1 MEPITRSEMLMDG
14 QYVEPITRKEKIL
27 SGEDLEPITRE
38 EYFLKKYRHSGGDV
52 DVVQLTAT
60 ENKTYTAPEG
70 KAYNPV
76 KVNVPEPVLDSITIN
91 ENGHFTPPAGT
102 DGYDD
107 ITVYVPYVTQG
118 TTINENGDYT
128 PPAGVDGFGRVIVDV
143 PTPPPSLQSL
153 TASHNGYFLP
163 SSGYVGFSEVN
174 VDVALP
180 QNAYLLESQKD
191 DVVSIQ
197 HGAEFDM
204 PKLIASIEPQQDLHG
219 YDSPWVGGAGKNLLP
234 MTVDSIKSMNKSGTW
249 SGNSFSVAGVVFTI
263 QTDGANNVMGI
274 YANGTATSNIF
285 FNLGSILNADI
296 PASTVVNGCPSGGVA
311 FSTYQ
316 ISINDSVTGDTPV
329 YDIGNGA
336 TFAKSTFSGNAVV
349 IIRIGNRTTVN
360 SLVFKPMVRD
370 ASITDPTFAPYSN
383 ECPISGWTAC
393 NVVRTGKNLLNIT
406 DCSYENGTVTVKDG
420 LVKINGTFNNRNL
433 IISSDVNIAELNDLY
448 GKELTFSKTDVKG
461 NMEAN
466 PIFFTSSESWSYW
479 HMSNATNKGTITLNK
494 TLTNLVFYLDGTF
507 DVEFYLQ
514 IELGSTATEY
524 EPYDSNTY
532 TINFVDG
539 SNPLTVYKGE
549 FDVLSGSLKV
559 YPHYDSYNGETINGE
574 WISDRDVYAEG
585 TTPTIGAEVQV
596 MSGSDYTTYQQVANN
611 IKSLEGVNNIY
622 ADTGEVDVQIW
633 TKEV

>member
-14 QYVEPITRKEKIL
+14 QYVEPKTRKEMIL
-27 SGEDLEPITRE
+27 AGEDLEPVTRE
-38 EYFLKKYRHSGGDV
+38 EYFLKEYRHSGGDV

-76 KVNVPEPVLDSITIN
+76 VVNVPEPVLDSI
-91 ENGHFTPPAGT
+91 
-102 DGYDD
+102 
-107 ITVYVPYVTQG
+107 
-118 TTINENGDYT
+118 TINENGDYT

-153 TASHNGYFLP
+153 TASHNGYFVP

-180 QNAYLLESQKD
+180 QNAYLLESQKN

-219 YDSPWVGGAGKNLLP
+219 YDSPWVGGSGKNKLP
-234 MTVDSIKSMNKSGTW
+234 LTVDGIKSANGGSSSW
-249 SGNSFSVAGVVFTI
+249 SGNATTINGVTFTI
-263 QTDGANNVMGI
+263 LTDSDNNVTGI
-274 YANGTATSNIF
+274 KVNGTASINTGLKLVDTITNITPYD
-285 FNLGSILNADI
+285 NCII
-296 PASTVVNGCPSGGVA
+296 NGCPSGGSTSKYRIGVA
-311 FSTYQ
+311 SYDSSSAFVKDY
-316 ISINDSVTGDTPV
+316 NDLGSGVTL
-329 YDIGNGA
+329 
-336 TFAKSTFSGNAVV
+336 TFSQDNVSKFYVSITIYQGYNAQ
-349 IIRIGNRTTVN
+349 N
-360 SLVFKPMVRD
+360 LVFKPMIRLSTESD
-370 ASITDPTFAPYSN
+370 DSFAPYSN
-383 ECPISGWTAC
+383 ICPISGWDEVDVTRC
-393 NVVRTGKNLLNIT
+393 GKNLIPYVELGILNQTDGSEEDNSDNKRTGFIRTLPNTQYTISGLDGSGISIRIFEFKEDKTYIRNYVSSNIT
-406 DCSYENGTVTVKDG
+406 NSVTIQTGAEVGYIRYQGNK
-420 LVKINGTFNNRNL
+420 
-433 IISSDVNIAELNDLY
+433 NIFA
-448 GKELTFSKTDVKG
+448 
-461 NMEAN
+461 
-466 PIFFTSSESWSYW
+466 
-479 HMSNATNKGTITLNK
+479 SNVAQCEK
-494 TLTNLVFYLDGTF
+494 
-507 DVEFYLQ
+507 
-514 IELGSTATEY
+514 GSTATTY
-524 EPYDSNTY
+524 EPYNGNTY

-539 SNPLTVYKGE
+539 SSPLTVYKGE

>member
-1 MEPITRSEMLMDG
+1 
-14 QYVEPITRKEKIL
+14 
-27 SGEDLEPITRE
+27 
-38 EYFLKKYRHSGGDV
+38 
-52 DVVQLTAT
+52 
-60 ENKTYTAPEG
+60 
-70 KAYNPV
+70 
-76 KVNVPEPVLDSITIN
+76 
-91 ENGHFTPPAGT
+91 
-102 DGYDD
+102 
-107 ITVYVPYVTQG
+107 
-118 TTINENGDYT
+118 
-128 PPAGVDGFGRVIVDV
+128 
-143 PTPPPSLQSL
+143 
-153 TASHNGYFLP
+153 
-163 SSGYVGFSEVN
+163 
-174 VDVALP
+174 
-180 QNAYLLESQKD
+180 
-191 DVVSIQ
+191 
-197 HGAEFDM
+197 M

-393 NVVRTGKNLLNIT
+393 NVTRSGVNLWDEEWEVGRIDNTTGENSNGNFIRSKNYIRVQPNEE
-406 DCSYENGTVTVKDG
+406 YY
-420 LVKINGTFNNRNL
+420 LVLPTTIN
-433 IISSDVNIAELNDLY
+433 LY
-448 GKELTFSKTDVKG
+448 YYDKYKNYIG
-461 NMEAN
+461 
-466 PIFFTSSESWSYW
+466 
-479 HMSNATNKGTITLNK
+479 
-494 TLTNLVFYLDGTF
+494 
-507 DVEFYLQ
+507 
-514 IELGSTATEY
+514 
-524 EPYDSNTY
+524 YDSGVTNGIKTIPNNCYYIRFFVASAYGTTYNDDISVNYPSTDTSYHAYNGDTY

-539 SNPLTVYKGE
+539 SSPLTVYKGE

-633 TKEV
+633 TKEA